1 MTFWFRSICVQLRGH
16 LGTEFINSPCCSTTI
31 LLPPLSPAQHSPGKY
46 ETLPHFFTFS
56 VMLFM
61 SRAGEEEGA
70 VNMLTHTSEPL
81 QFPISGKS
89 ARPHFRAATISDQWG
104 MNPSKIIQGLLFP
117 QVLALSQPPLTQD
130 CLEESMFKG
139 EHEKTGGIS
148 PLPWLSTDT
157 LKHQW
162 RKRYTNNALETE
174 KISKTLEMQRI
185 KQ

>member
-1 MTFWFRSICVQLRGH
+1 MEVIS
-16 LGTEFINSPCCSTTI
+16 SPCCSTTV
-31 LLPPLSPAQHSPGKY
+31 LLPPLSPAQHSPRIY
-46 ETLPHFFTFS
+46 ETLPHFVTFS
-56 VMLFM
+56 VTLFM

-70 VNMLTHTSEPL
+70 VNVLTHTSEPL
-81 QFPISGKS
+81 PFPISG
-89 ARPHFRAATISDQWG
+89 DE
-104 MNPSKIIQGLLFP
+104 PSKMIQGLLFP
-117 QVLALSQPPLTQD
+117 QVLALSWPPLTQD
-130 CLEESMFKG
+130 CLEESMFKC

-174 KISKTLEMQRI
+174 TISKTVGMQGI

>member
-1 MTFWFRSICVQLRGH
+1 MLFYHHTPPATF
-16 LGTEFINSPCCSTTI
+16 PCSTFSWKIWDLAT
-31 LLPPLSPAQHSPGKY
+31 LLHI
-46 ETLPHFFTFS
+46 FS
-56 VMLFM
+56 DAVYVQ
-61 SRAGEEEGA
+61 SRRGRRCSKHA
-70 VNMLTHTSEPL
+70 H
-81 QFPISGKS
+81 
-89 ARPHFRAATISDQWG
+89 PHFRAATISDQWG

-117 QVLALSQPPLTQD
+117 QVLALSRPPLTQD

-174 KISKTLEMQRI
+174 KISKTLEMQGI